1 MKIILLI
8 IITEINDK
16 NSPEKDKKE
25 YYNVKLKKSQYKR
38 LKIISEELEE
48 INKNEWKR
56 DRQSKKDNTIKN
68 SLIF

>member
-48 INKNEWKR
+48 INKNE
-56 DRQSKKDNTIKN
+56 
-68 SLIF
+68 